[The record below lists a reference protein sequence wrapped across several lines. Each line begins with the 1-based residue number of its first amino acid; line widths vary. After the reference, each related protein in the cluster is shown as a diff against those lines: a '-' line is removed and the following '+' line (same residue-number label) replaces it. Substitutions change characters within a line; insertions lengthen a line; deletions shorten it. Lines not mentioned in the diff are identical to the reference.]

1 MNMYKKLNEKEINIL
16 NEIIEI
22 TDCNYLQESYG
33 ELIDCNEF
41 MLALED
47 LLKKYQKLEVEYQEY
62 QEDVRM
68 NYKFVGDESDYYDWD
83 YARDMRGVLDE

>member
-1 MNMYKKLNEKEINIL
+1 MYKKMNEKEIDIL

-33 ELIDCNEF
+33 ELIDCNEL

-47 LLKKYQKLEVEYQEY
+47 LLKEYQKLEVEYQEY
-62 QEDVRM
+62 QEDVRL
-68 NYKFVGDESDYYDWD
+68 NYEFVGDDGDYYDWD